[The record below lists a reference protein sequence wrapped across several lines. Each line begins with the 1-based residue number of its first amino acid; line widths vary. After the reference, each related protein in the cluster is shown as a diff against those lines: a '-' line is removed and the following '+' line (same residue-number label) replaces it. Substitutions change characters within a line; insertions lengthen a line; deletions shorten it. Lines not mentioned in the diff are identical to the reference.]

1 MSLPENMPS
10 PGMDSPYILRLLFPD
25 RNADRNA
32 RAFPGPG
39 VFRSTTSPVRHPWGR
54 WHMSQPPLGSLACG
68 VVGTCESTTSGVVGT
83 TGMSQPPL
91 GSSAPGVNHPW
102 GRWHVA
108 GMSQPPL
115 VSSTWGRRHRWH
127 ESTTSGVVGTWR
139 QPPLGSLACRW
150 HESTTSGVAGTSE
163 VLKHQILIYIFFGM
177 C

>member
-39 VFRSTTSPVRHPWGR
+39 VFRSTTSR
-54 WHMSQPPLGSLACG
+54 PPPISSATPGVAGMSLA
-68 VVGTCESTTSGVVGT
+68 ESTTSGVVGT
-83 TGMSQPPL
+83 AGMSQPPL

>member
-1 MSLPENMPS
+1 MPS

-39 VFRSTTSPVRHPWGR
+39 VFRSTTS
-54 WHMSQPPLGSLACG
+54 
-68 VVGTCESTTSGVVGT
+68 
-83 TGMSQPPL
+83 
-91 GSSAPGVNHPW
+91 
-102 GRWHVA
+102 
-108 GMSQPPL
+108 
-115 VSSTWGRRHRWH
+115 
-127 ESTTSGVVGTWR
+127 R